1 MWVEVVRNGDS
12 DRGTPSMFRGS
23 SYNTLDSKHRVKIPS
38 RYVDILRGNQETHL
52 VLTIFEG
59 YLLAYPQ
66 STWAKEEQKLLG
78 LDQFTKENRD
88 HIRKLSAKAEDC
100 FLDKQ
105 GRVVIPQA
113 LRELAKIRNNV
124 VVVGMIN
131 HFEIWDR
138 ERYESYQNKQEG
150 PGN

>member
-1 MWVEVVRNGDS
+1 
-12 DRGTPSMFRGS
+12 MFRGS
-23 SYNTLDSKHRVKIPS
+23 SYNTLDGKHRVKIPS

-52 VLTIFEG
+52 VLTTFEG

-66 STWAKEEQKLLG
+66 STWAQEEQKLLE
-78 LDQFTKENRD
+78 LDPFKAENRD
-88 HIRKLSAKAEDC
+88 HIRKLSSKAEDC
-100 FLDKQ
+100 FLDRQ

-113 LRELAKIRNNV
+113 LREHAKIRNNV
-124 VVVGMIN
+124 VVVGMIS

-138 ERYESYQNKQEG
+138 ERYEAYRKEQEG